1 VIFELSL
8 IIPTYNEDKNLEMLV
23 DKIVNSI
30 QIKKKYY
37 QIIVVDDNSTDD
49 TPAILKKLKKKYNQF
64 SFYVRKNEIRD
75 LSKSCILG
83 FTKSRFENVLVMDA
97 DLQHNP
103 RYINKFT
110 KIFFQNNCDI
120 VVGCRNFKKIIKIDY
135 LSSFRYFLSLV
146 IITFYNKLLG
156 FRSSDPMSGFFLF
169 KKKLFTKYKKD
180 FFSKGYKILL
190 DFLYNCNNDLK
201 IVDIQIIFD
210 QRVENSS
217 KINMKVLFYIIEFL
231 FVKILKN
238 FFFISFLKKPN

>member
-83 FTKSRFENVLVMDA
+83 FTKSRFENILVMDA

-103 RYINKFT
+103 KYINKFT
-110 KIFFQNNCDI
+110 KIFLQDNCDI

-169 KKKLFTKYKKD
+169 KKRLFTEYKKN

-201 IVDIQIIFD
+201 IVDVQIIFD
-210 QRVENSS
+210 KREENSS

-231 FVKILKN
+231 FIRISKKS
-238 FFFISFLKKPN
+238 FFIPFIKKD